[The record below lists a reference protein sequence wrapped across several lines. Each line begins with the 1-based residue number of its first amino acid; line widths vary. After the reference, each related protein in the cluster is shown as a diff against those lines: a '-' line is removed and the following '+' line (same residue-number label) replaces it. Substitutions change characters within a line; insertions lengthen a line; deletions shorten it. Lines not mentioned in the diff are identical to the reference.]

1 MFAALSSIKT
11 DLIIAA
17 LALAC
22 AGLAVWSYGHN
33 QYRDGV
39 ADGQTAMREQAQKD
53 LDAAVEKQ
61 KAEDAS
67 VRANVESAHV
77 QDVQRAEAAASD
89 AAAAKSSVRRL
100 QQLLAS
106 ARSSASAS
114 DPGPRRLVDDASE
127 VGRRL
132 EDCAV
137 KYQSLA
143 DGAESD
149 ANEVIGLQ
157 SYIRSIKKNVDRSPA
172 GGGGL
177 RAGFMLPASQP
188 PASLDLTTP

>member
-1 MFAALSSIKT
+1 MFAAFSSIKT

-77 QDVQRAEAAASD
+77 QDVQRAEAAAS
-89 AAAAKSSVRRL
+89 AASAAQSSVRRL
-100 QQLLAS
+100 QQLLAA
-106 ARSSASAS
+106 ARSAPSAS
-114 DPGPRRLVDDASE
+114 DPGPGRLIDDAAEVSRRFSE
-127 VGRRL
+127 CVGQ
-132 EDCAV
+132 
-137 KYQSLA
+137 YQQVA
-143 DGAESD
+143 AGAESD
-149 ANEVIGLQ
+149 ANKVIGLQ

-188 PASLDLTTP
+188 PASFDLVTP